1 MCKLF
6 EHLAVKVPHLRTPTP
21 PPPKTLQNEKLGYL
35 GGCVLARTLTH
46 LFKNLLFFYLSR
58 CWRVLKSW
66 TTACCWVSTS
76 WTRGTEGIRT
86 SRREGTERDLW
97 PSECSTPLPW
107 SPFRGTAKLLRPSPP
122 TTREWAQLVGEVG
135 GGDALKLCTH
145 IWACTHSASVCLLV
159 PYLFF
164 TLRGTVTQQRS
175 QSARG
180 LSHSHIHSYTQHK
193 HTLCVFTV
201 KDSNVNARKYPLQ
214 QIFVKLCQSSVVI
227 WIACQAPKKKK
238 RKAEEK
244 RSYSLTS
251 CVSFTAFSGWV
262 ASRPKHTRKKS
273 CLSTWV
279 S

>member
-135 GGDALKLCTH
+135 GGGRAQIMHTYLGMHTLCF
-145 IWACTHSASVCLLV
+145 CLPPGPLPFFHS
-159 PYLFF
+159 P
-164 TLRGTVTQQRS
+164 R
-175 QSARG
+175 
-180 LSHSHIHSYTQHK
+180 HSYTTEVSVCAG
-193 HTLCVFTV
+193 TLAQ
-201 KDSNVNARKYPLQ
+201 SYP
-214 QIFVKLCQSSVVI
+214 
-227 WIACQAPKKKK
+227 
-238 RKAEEK
+238 
-244 RSYSLTS
+244 
-251 CVSFTAFSGWV
+251 
-262 ASRPKHTRKKS
+262 
-273 CLSTWV
+273 
-279 S
+279 